1 MPGARPLDDGP
12 VPAFL
17 ARDDARDQSLV
28 ACLVELL
35 PVRPVARAWLHLD
48 EVADLELSEELGRLH
63 RLVAHSPVWPQLVLL
78 HLVVVLSGRL
88 APAGGDAQCGCC
100 CELPSGGVAPLEDAG
115 DVELPDSIVGSQ
127 VDVPIV
133 VDEGAADRDGV
144 VDAARVVPA
153 PGDVVREVRRAGV
166 SLSLA
171 VGRVGPEELAVG
183 PRGPLGRAERV
194 AVVLSDA
201 SSVHHTQAGLPVQLL
216 IHAEDGL
223 AGGPG
228 LDTEGRDC
236 QQLRQSHKAGARCG
250 HGARGVPASALRCGG
265 NACGVRTE

>member
-144 VDAARVVPA
+144 VDSRRVVPS
-153 PGDVVREVRRAGV
+153 PGHTCCKVLRASKV
-166 SLSLA
+166 NVLA
-171 VGRVGPEELAVG
+171 VGGIGPEELAIT
-183 PRGPLGRAERV
+183 PLDVLEL
-194 AVVLSDA
+194 VVLVPCNAHFVLHSNGSPIRLIV
-201 SSVHHTQAGLPVQLL
+201 SSLSEMTRHTTEDLALPAGIAAVL
-216 IHAEDGL
+216 
-223 AGGPG
+223 
-228 LDTEGRDC
+228 
-236 QQLRQSHKAGARCG
+236 QQRRSPLRRRRPADFDRTGA
-250 HGARGVPASALRCGG
+250 
-265 NACGVRTE
+265 